1 MAGRPFLAAVHYDG
15 THFLGW
21 QRQANGRTV
30 QGECEHA
37 LQRLLGRRVPVI
49 AAGRTDTGVHALGQ
63 AISFHVSE
71 RWTAAAMHRALN
83 ALLPRDIW
91 VRRVWRMAPGFQARR
106 AAVSRQYRYLIG
118 TDPEARSPF
127 RHPFEWA
134 LCRELDRAA
143 LATTAAAVVG
153 EHDFRGL
160 SAATPSRAHYR
171 CRVTRAE
178 WTERPEGAGV
188 AFAIEADRFLH
199 RMVRFLVGTMVDVAL
214 GRRPAADLTR
224 LLTSSDN
231 RAASAPA
238 PPQGLYLVAVRY
250 PTNLYAEGGP

>member
-1 MAGRPFLAAVHYDG
+1 MPARPFLATVQYDG

-37 LQRLLGRRVPVI
+37 LERLVGRRVRVT

-63 AISFHVSE
+63 AMSFAAGG
-71 RWTAAAMHRALN
+71 RWTPAALKRALN
-83 ALLPRDIW
+83 ALLPRDVW
-91 VRRVWRMAPGFQARR
+91 VSGVWQMRPGFEARR
-106 AAVSRQYRYLIG
+106 AALSREYRYLIG
-118 TDPEARSPF
+118 TDAEARSPF

-134 LCRELDRAA
+134 LCRGLDGAA
-143 LATTAAAVVG
+143 LAATAADFVG

-160 SAATPSRAHYR
+160 SAATPGRPNAR

-178 WTERPEGAGV
+178 WVERPQGAGV
-188 AFAIEADRFLH
+188 AFTIEADRFLH

-214 GRRPAADLTR
+214 GRRPSADVAR
-224 LLTSSDN
+224 LLTACDN

-238 PPQGLYLVAVRY
+238 PPQGLYLAAVRY
-250 PTNLYAEGGP
+250 PENLYDEGGA